1 METPQKNISKYQKE
15 TYISRFTVDGN
26 QTKWTFSPLI
36 RIFPVLLFPYRST
49 IFCYHLTYRVTVSE
63 GERERRVATRNRKHA
78 SQKRP
83 TVFFPFF
90 YLRDTLR
97 HL

>member
-26 QTKWTFSPLI
+26 QTKWTCPPPLFSLI

-63 GERERRVATRNRKHA
+63 GEREREESQLGIENTRHK
-78 SQKRP
+78 SGL
-83 TVFFPFF
+83 PFSF
-90 YLRDTLR
+90 HSST
-97 HL
+97 